1 MSKNPHYTST
11 WRDRTRYFHAHETA
25 RYDALDGYP
34 LATFRSRAFAIAID
48 FVIIT
53 LFGLPAFFKHH
64 SPAHG
69 ETTSFVA
76 LLEKAMAEI
85 RELVESVFYFALC
98 LKIGKGQTPG
108 KWIMKIKVVSL
119 THAQIGWWQA
129 IERGLGYGA
138 SLLEGGFGFVQ
149 FFLHRN
155 RMCVHDRIA
164 DTIVIDIKKPRHQPH
179 LNHEVQDEQAL
190 AAPPPPPPLL
200 NS

>member
-1 MSKNPHYTST
+1 MSKQAHTSSWRDS
-11 WRDRTRYFHAHETA
+11 WRDRTHYFHAHETA

-34 LATFRSRAFAIAID
+34 LATFRSRAFAILID
-48 FVIIT
+48 LAIIT
-53 LFGLPAFFKHH
+53 LFGLPSFFKPH

-69 ETTSFVA
+69 ETTTFVA
-76 LLEKAMAEI
+76 LLEKLMVEI
-85 RELVESVFYFALC
+85 RELVESIFYFALC

-119 THAQIGWWQA
+119 THAHIGWWQA

-164 DTIVIDIKKPRHQPH
+164 DTIVIDIKKPRLQPR
-179 LNHEVQDEQAL
+179 LEVEV
-190 AAPPPPPPLL
+190 PGE
-200 NS
+200 